1 MTDYI
6 MVETRDFLETR
17 DTEWVSSLACRLNR
31 KHDNAALF
39 LTENGALAARAAYDA
54 QPLRQLTKKGV
65 RVFVDSFALK
75 ERGIDLRDL
84 PKGVEIAD
92 IGFLTDKMAAGA
104 AVIWR

>member
-1 MTDYI
+1 M
-6 MVETRDFLETR
+6 
-17 DTEWVSSLACRLNR
+17 
-31 KHDNAALF
+31 
-39 LTENGALAARAAYDA
+39 
-54 QPLRQLTKKGV
+54 
-65 RVFVDSFALK
+65 FVDSFALK